1 MSDVTQILSAIH
13 GGDRAAAAQLL
24 PLVYDELRRLAAGN
38 MARESAG
45 HTLNA
50 TALVHEA
57 YLRLIGSAPDLAW
70 NHRGH
75 FFAAAAESMRRILV
89 DHARKKH
96 AAKRGGAR
104 QRVALDA
111 VEVAAP
117 ESGVDLLALDEA
129 LTKLTAVDPE
139 AAKLVQLRY
148 FSGLTAAQAAEC
160 LGTSLRSAER
170 MWAFAR
176 AWLLREMGGAT

>member
-1 MSDVTQILSAIH
+1 MENVTQILSAIH
-13 GGDRAAAAQLL
+13 GGDQAAAAQLL

-38 MARESAG
+38 MARESTA

-57 YLRLIGSAPDLAW
+57 YLRLIGSSPDIGW

-96 AAKRGGAR
+96 AHKRGGER
-104 QRVALDA
+104 QRVPLDD
-111 VEVAAP
+111 VQIAAP
-117 ESGVDLLALDEA
+117 EQNIDLLALDEA
-129 LTKLTAVDPE
+129 LTRLASVDAE

-148 FSGLTAAQAAEC
+148 FSGLTTPQAAEC
-160 LGTSLRSAER
+160 MGTSTRTAER
-170 MWAFAR
+170 LWAFAR
-176 AWLLREMGGAT
+176 AWLYREMGG